1 MVSAQVVKELREKTG
16 VGMMA
21 CKEALMQ
28 SGDDLDK
35 AIDFLRQKGLAS
47 AIKKGDRTVKEGVI
61 GSYIH
66 MGGKI
71 GTLVEINCET
81 DFVARTSDFQELVK
95 DIAMQIAGHTPPA
108 QYVRREE
115 VPPDLIEKELAIY
128 MAQARETQK
137 PEAVIAKIAEGKL
150 EKFYQENCLMEQIFI
165 KDPQVKI
172 KGLLAQ
178 KVVKLGENI
187 QVRRFVRYQMGESL
201 SL

>member
-1 MVSAQVVKELREKTG
+1 VVSAQVVKELREKTG